1 MEYFMVP
8 AQKVPSLQ
16 HFRKTEKE
24 VIGGLCR
31 YVCVCVYTRARS
43 AHARTPCAFSKYCDG
58 FLFRDVCFW
67 STRTW
72 RTALRQT
79 CLIRS
84 VIVYTTHSRTAVGFN
99 CHRTPG
105 FVCVR
110 AIVGFRL
117 GPQHPRRDVISHI

>member
-31 YVCVCVYTRARS
+31 YVCVCVCVCVYTSRS

-58 FLFRDVCFW
+58 FLFRDVCF
-67 STRTW
+67 
-72 RTALRQT
+72 LE
-79 CLIRS
+79 
-84 VIVYTTHSRTAVGFN
+84 YTHLADGAEAN
-99 CHRTPG
+99 MLDPICY
-105 FVCVR
+105 CVHDPLT
-110 AIVGFRL
+110 GSCGL
-117 GPQHPRRDVISHI
+117 